1 MIVRNKIF
9 VGILFLFFL
18 VLGWSVSFAIKI
30 YNFADVDERQ
40 KVDAIVVMGA
50 SQWDGVP
57 SPVFEN
63 RLKHALDLYTQGWA
77 ENFILTGGIGEE
89 EVLSESQVGKDY
101 LINKGVKNENI
112 FIEEKGRTSF
122 QSLNEVR
129 EILEDLNLKTVIL
142 VSDGFHMKRLKKMV
156 DDLGLEAYFSAT
168 SRSPVSQL
176 IELKYICREVFVYM
190 IYLLIGI

>member
-9 VGILFLFFL
+9 VGILFLIFL
-18 VLGWSVSFAIKI
+18 MLGWGVSLAVKI
-30 YNFADVDERQ
+30 YNFADVNERQ
-40 KVDAIVVMGA
+40 KVDAVVVMGA

-63 RLKHALDLYTQGWA
+63 RLKHAFDLYTEGWA
-77 ENFILTGGIGEE
+77 ENFILTGGTGEG

-122 QSLNEVR
+122 QSLNEVKK
-129 EILEDLNLKTVIL
+129 ILEDLNLKTVIL
-142 VSDGFHMKRLKKMV
+142 VSDGFHMKRLEKMIG
-156 DDLGLEAYFSAT
+156 DLELEVYFSAV
-168 SRSPVSQL
+168 SRNLVNRLSEFRYVF
-176 IELKYICREVFVYM
+176 REMTVYL